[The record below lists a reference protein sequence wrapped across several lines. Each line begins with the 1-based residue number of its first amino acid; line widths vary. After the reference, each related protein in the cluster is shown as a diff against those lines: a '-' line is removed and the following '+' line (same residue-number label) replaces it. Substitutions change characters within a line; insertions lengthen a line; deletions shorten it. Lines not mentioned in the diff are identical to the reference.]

1 VKICLERGD
10 EKNMTIKFSELL
22 TSKQIDGMYLMTI
35 KNVIRRKEIKRL
47 IKEMRTLDYQN

>member
-1 VKICLERGD
+1 
-10 EKNMTIKFSELL
+10 MTIKFSELL

-35 KNVIRRKEIKRL
+35 KNEIRRKEIKRL